1 MGRVVAVEL
10 RGSRRCDSRRRRWRA
25 RSFLRE
31 VAASSSSDSL
41 GVDLVERFLGVVW
54 LGARAGA
61 VVGIRVG
68 TLWDCGGL
76 LIDGIVYVGERG
88 VRGVP

>member
-1 MGRVVAVEL
+1 MVEL
-10 RGSRRCDSRRRRWRA
+10 RGSRRWDSRRRRWRA

-41 GVDLVERFLGVVW
+41 GVDLVERFLEEVVE

-68 TLWDCGGL
+68 TL
-76 LIDGIVYVGERG
+76 
-88 VRGVP
+88 